1 MAVWTVKGGRQGE
14 RESRL
19 LEHGLLGGGWELLP
33 PLTGIASREQL
44 AKLYAEAYPDVAIKS
59 ASNYVGQLWSLTHRM
74 SEGELVVLPLK
85 TTGTIAVGRI
95 VGPYQYRSDVGDD
108 LRHVRPVK
116 WERDDVPR
124 DAFDQDLLYS
134 FGAFLT
140 FGQVQREEAENR
152 ILKALGV
159 YVDAGTILP
168 SRPAEDDTAADVED
182 SPDVTALGKE
192 QVRQLVSQRFAGH
205 ALTELVAA
213 VLQAQGFTGVNQSPP
228 GADRGVDILAGVG
241 PLGMDPPRLA
251 VQVKT
256 GQAGVQEFRQL
267 RGTMADFDADQGL
280 LVSWAGFK
288 GSVRA
293 EARTSHFAVRLWD
306 ADDLLDEVF
315 KFYDQLG
322 SELRSRLPLT
332 RVWAVAASE
341 IP

>member
-33 PLTGIASREQL
+33 TL
-44 AKLYAEAYPDVAIKS
+44 ADVKTRDELVKLYAASYPDVTAKT
-59 ASNYVGQLWSLTHRM
+59 ASNYVGQLWSLIHRM
-74 SEGELVVLPLK
+74 ANDELVVLPLK
-85 TTGTIAVGRI
+85 TSGTIAVGRI
-95 VGPYQYRSDVGDD
+95 AGDYQYRSDLGED

-116 WERDDVPR
+116 WLRDDVPR

-140 FGQVQREEAENR
+140 FGQVRRDEAANR
-152 ILKALGV
+152 ILKALEIQ
-159 YVDAGTILP
+159 VDSASVLV
-168 SRPAEDDTAADVED
+168 SRSASEDDAADVED
-182 SPDVTALGKE
+182 SPDVAALGKE
-192 QVRQLVSQRFAGH
+192 QVRQLVTQRFAGH
-205 ALTELVAA
+205 SLSELVAA
-213 VLQAQGFTGVNQSPP
+213 VLEAQGFTGVNQSPP

-241 PLGMDPPRLA
+241 PLGMDSPRLA

-267 RGTMADFDADQGL
+267 RGTMADFRADQGL
-280 LVSWAGFK
+280 LVAWAGFK
-288 GSVRA
+288 GSVRT

-315 KFYDQLG
+315 RHYEVLG

-332 RVWAVAASE
+332 RVWAVAPSDG
-341 IP
+341 P

>member
-19 LEHGLLGGGWELLP
+19 LQHGLLGGGWELLP
-33 PLTGIASREQL
+33 SLTEVTSREQL
-44 AKLYAEAYPDVAIKS
+44 AKLYADAYPDVAIKT

-95 VGPYQYRSDVGDD
+95 TGPYQYRTDFGAD
-108 LRHVRPVK
+108 LTHVRPVR
-116 WERDDVPR
+116 WEREDVPR

-140 FGQVQREEAENR
+140 FGQVRRDDADSR

-159 YVDAGTILP
+159 HVDAGTVLP
-168 SRPAEDDTAADVED
+168 TRSIGDDSAADVED
-182 SPDVTALGKE
+182 SPDVAALGKE
-192 QVRQLVSQRFAGH
+192 QVRQLVTQRFAGH
-205 ALTELVAA
+205 GLTELVAA
-213 VLQAQGFTGVNQSPP
+213 VLQAQGFTGVDQSPP

-241 PLGMDPPRLA
+241 PLGMDTPRLA

-256 GQAGVQEFRQL
+256 GQAGIQEFRQL
-267 RGTMADFDADQGL
+267 RGTMADFDAGQGL
-280 LVSWAGFK
+280 LVAWAGFK
-288 GSVRA
+288 GKVRA

-306 ADDLLDEVF
+306 ADDLLNEVF
-315 KFYDQLG
+315 HYYDQLG

-332 RVWAVAASE
+332 RVWAVAATDS
-341 IP
+341 P

>member
-14 RESRL
+14 REARL

-33 PLTGIASREQL
+33 SLEDVTSHNQL
-44 AKLYAEAYPDVAIKS
+44 AALYAGAYPDVAVKT
-59 ASNYVGQLWSLTHRM
+59 ASNYVGQLWSLIERM
-74 SEGELVVLPLK
+74 SANELVVLPLK

-95 VGPYQYRSDVGDD
+95 AGPYQYRDD
-108 LRHVRPVK
+108 LGADLTHVRPVR

-140 FGQVQREEAENR
+140 FGQVRRDDAESR

-159 YVDAGTILP
+159 HVDAGTVLSTP
-168 SRPAEDDTAADVED
+168 VTYEDEAADVED
-182 SPDVTALGKE
+182 SPDVAALGKE
-192 QVRQLVSQRFAGH
+192 QVRQLVTQKFAGH

-213 VLQAQGFTGVNQSPP
+213 VLRAQGFTSVDQSPP
-228 GADRGVDILAGVG
+228 GADRGVDILAGAG
-241 PLGMDPPRLA
+241 PLGMDAPRLA

-267 RGTMADFDADQGL
+267 RGTMADFAADQGL
-280 LVSWAGFK
+280 LVAWAGFK
-288 GSVRA
+288 GTVRI

-306 ADDLLDEVF
+306 ADDLLNEVF
-315 KFYDQLG
+315 HYYDHLG

-332 RVWAVAASE
+332 RVWAVAASDG
-341 IP
+341 P